1 MRKNVAIRLGGE
13 GAPEVKRMFD
23 DIATSGDT
31 SAIRLARSFEREGKN
46 VEAAIQRQANTAAKL
61 EMAYGGI
68 TPRNVERFA
77 GNRDDVGKSAQASAL
92 VFNQAYMQME
102 TRARALV
109 FAIDPAAAAQDRF
122 NAEMVEARA
131 LVSAGVLSLDQYVA
145 KLRVEQNALDQVS
158 AAHQRGGVSAGAHR
172 QAMIGVSYQVQD
184 FFTQISMGA
193 NPINAFA
200 VQGAQLAGQFANVE
214 GKAGSVARFLMGPWG
229 LAITG
234 GLMLA
239 GMFTKG
245 LFEQGESLDDLV
257 EKLRKD
263 AEESQRAAR
272 AKDMFRGS
280 IDGLDE
286 AMRMQNDTLRESIN
300 LEKTSAE
307 RAYESA
313 NANVR
318 LAEALTAAT
327 RARLEDQRALLQA
340 EMRRASGPGEANER
354 AALNLPR
361 IVGQI
366 DETEAALE
374 RIGSVEQRLRQQL
387 TAFGVDVAIETG
399 KRSNDAIAMINRR
412 YDGEI
417 TAIRKRGRELA
428 RAGQDATA
436 WAERETAAIEKRRE
450 ASLKEAREREQKT
463 RTPGLGTQI
472 NAERSAQLLMTAQR
486 YNGLSENTASGR
498 SSLRTLFSEANQNID
513 PKMVAWCAAFVNAVL
528 ATNGLP
534 GTNSLAARSFLDYG
548 TATNKPQMGDIVVL
562 KRGSN
567 QAQGHVGFYAGEQNG
582 KVMVTGGNQGDAVS
596 TAGFNR
602 RDVLGFRRAPTDA
615 ATFKDEAQQAREYE
629 RDLAR
634 LTERYDP
641 LSAAAARY
649 AEELQKIAAAQGRNE
664 IGEEVADRYRRGALN
679 TFESEKAK
687 LSGADVAVQNALKI
701 MDQLRQAERQ
711 RDKSR
716 ADALA
721 QMMAGQED
729 SLALARGELSL
740 TAANDNV
747 REGTLAK
754 LRLILDLKRL
764 GVSADSAEGAQLIAN
779 QATLEDIYQQ
789 IERQRRAWDEIR
801 GFGTEFADTVLSPS
815 TWEDWGEGGRRIL
828 DMLKSEFIK
837 LALLNPL
844 KNMINGDKALPT
856 LGSIMGLFAGGGGVP
871 VPDNSSAYAAFAAS
885 LPRSAAGTHHSSG
898 GAMLLGEFGPELA
911 YLPRGSQVSTANDT
925 RRLLAANDRGRAGP
939 TVNIYADRA
948 VLADEVRTWVADG
961 MALAAAQGA
970 AGGAMMG
977 EAQMAA
983 NQAKKLGR
991 SWG

>member
-1 MRKNVAIRLGGE
+1 MRKNIAIRLGGE
-13 GAPEVKRMFD
+13 GAPEVKRMLD
-23 DIATSGDT
+23 DIATSGD
-31 SAIRLARSFEREGKN
+31 AAAQRMARSFQRADQDA
-46 VEAAIQRQANTAAKL
+46 EASMRRRADAAAKL
-61 EMAYGGI
+61 EVAFGGI

-77 GNRDDVGKSAQASAL
+77 GNNNEPGKSAQASAL
-92 VFNQAYMQME
+92 VFNQAYQQME
-102 TRARALV
+102 NRARALV
-109 FAIDPAAAAQDRF
+109 LAINPAAAAQDRF
-122 NAEMVEARA
+122 NAEISEARA
-131 LVSAGVLSLDQYVA
+131 LVAAGVLSLDQYVE
-145 KLRVEQNALDQVS
+145 KLRHEQAALDAVADAQK
-158 AAHQRGGVSAGAHR
+158 RGGVSAGAHR
-172 QAMIGVSYQVQD
+172 QAMIGASYQVQD
-184 FFTQISMGA
+184 FFTQVSMGA
-193 NPINAFA
+193 NPMNAFA
-200 VQGAQLAGQFANVE
+200 VQGAQLAGQVANIE
-214 GKAGSVARFLMGPWG
+214 GKAGNVARFFMGPWG
-229 LAITG
+229 MAITAA
-234 GLMLA
+234 MLV
-239 GMFTKG
+239 GSMFTKG
-245 LFEQGESLDDLV
+245 LFDQGETIDSLID
-257 EKLRKD
+257 KLRDEANQRSRNENAQRQFGSTLEGVTEKIRQQREELDRLAKSHQSMAERMLQERID
-263 AEESQRAAR
+263 AVSEASTALRKEMDDARSASATAEQAVIGAR
-272 AKDMFRGS
+272 ATGDMS
-280 IDGLDE
+280 
-286 AMRMQNDTLRESIN
+286 
-300 LEKTSAE
+300 
-307 RAYESA
+307 
-313 NANVR
+313 
-318 LAEALTAAT
+318 
-327 RARLEDQRALLQA
+327 
-340 EMRRASGPGEANER
+340 
-354 AALNLPR
+354 
-361 IVGQI
+361 
-366 DETEAALE
+366 
-374 RIGSVEQRLRQQL
+374 
-387 TAFGVDVAIETG
+387 
-399 KRSNDAIAMINRR
+399 
-412 YDGEI
+412 
-417 TAIRKRGRELA
+417 ELA
-428 RAGQDATA
+428 RRQAAAT
-436 WAERETAAIEKRRE
+436 
-450 ASLKEAREREQKT
+450 EARERAAVAEKKYLEAILEGRVAQNALAIEQAKLMADAT
-463 RTPGLGTQI
+463 GRITQDYDKRIAKIKEEDEARIRAGKNARADSIARITQLEKEKKAELDAAAESNRRTSTPSLGAQLS
-472 NAERSAQLLMTAQR
+472 ADRSAQLLTTAQR
-486 YNGLSENTASGR
+486 YNGLSENSASGNAA
-498 SSLRTLFSEANQNID
+498 LRGLFKEANQNID

-534 GTNSLAARSFLDYG
+534 GTDSLAARSFLDYG

-649 AEELQKIAAAQGRNE
+649 AEELQKIAAAQGRGE
-664 IGEEVADRYRRGALN
+664 IDADTASRYQRGALLAFD
-679 TFESEKAK
+679 TDKAK
-687 LSGADVAVQNALKI
+687 ISGADVAAQNALKI
-701 MDQLRQAERQ
+701 MDQLRQSERQ

-716 ADALA
+716 VDALA

-754 LRLILDLKRL
+754 LRLILDLKGL

-898 GAMLLGEFGPELA
+898 GAMLLGEFGPEMA
-911 YLPRGSQVSTANDT
+911 WLPRGSQVSTANDT
-925 RRLLAANDRGRAGP
+925 RRLLAGNDRGPKAP
-939 TVNIYADRA
+939 TINIYADRA
-948 VLADEVRTWVADG
+948 VLADEVRGWVQQG
-961 MALAAAQGA
+961 VSMAASQGA
-970 AGGAMMG
+970 AGGAQIA
-977 EAQMAA
+977 EAENVAA
-983 NQAKKLGR
+983 ASRRLGSGR
-991 SWG
+991 WG